1 MARTRLCV
9 IAAIVAALLLG
20 ACSASS
26 DDGRVAAPE
35 APPNEPPRAD
45 PPPGQGGE
53 APPNDEPYPDVFF
66 DNPGVNPFIDT
77 EDDALSTF
85 ALDVDTGS
93 YTVARRFLSDGNL
106 PDRDSVRVEEYVNFF
121 PTGFDAPPDA
131 AFAIRI
137 DGGPT
142 PFVLNDRY
150 QVARVAIQ
158 SRGLPEGTRPPLSL
172 TFVIDVSGSM
182 ELETRLE
189 LVKEALLLL
198 VAQMAPTD
206 TLAIAVYGSE
216 ARTVLEPTAI
226 GESESIRDAITSLQP
241 EGSTNA
247 EAGLL
252 LGYELARRGFRE
264 GGVNRVILASDGVA
278 NVGNTGPE
286 SILERIRTE
295 ARDGIQLTTLGF
307 GMGNYNDVLM
317 EQLANDGDGMYAY
330 VDSIDE
336 AQRLFVDELN
346 ATLVTVALDAK
357 VQVAWDPASVERYR
371 LIGFENRNV
380 ADEDFRDDAVEAGAI
395 GAGHTV
401 TALYEL
407 RLTESA
413 NGPLGTVHLRW
424 TDPESGE
431 PVEMATELSTE
442 DLASGFEATDRHF
455 RLATTVAAFAEV
467 LRESYWSEQVSLA
480 TVAAEA
486 ARRASEFPDDPA
498 VRELADL
505 VNRAASLVGD

>member
-9 IAAIVAALLLG
+9 LATILAALMLG
-20 ACSASS
+20 ACSTGGPS
-26 DDGRVAAPE
+26 GPAAE
-35 APPNEPPRAD
+35 GPPNEPPRAD

-53 APPNDEPYPDVFF
+53 APPNGAPYPDVFF
-66 DNPGVNPFIDT
+66 ENPGVNPFIDT

-93 YTVARRFLSDGNL
+93 YTVARRFLTDGNL
-106 PDRDSVRVEEYVNFF
+106 PDRDSVRVEEYVNAF
-121 PTGFDAPPDA
+121 PTGLDAPGDDP
-131 AFAIRI
+131 FAIQV

-142 PFVLNDRY
+142 PFVMNERY
-150 QVARVAIQ
+150 QVARIAIA
-158 SRGLPEGTRPPLSL
+158 SRGPPEEARPPVAL

-198 VAQMAPTD
+198 TAQLAPTD
-206 TLAIAVYGSE
+206 TLGIVVYGSD
-216 ARTVLEPTAI
+216 ARVVLEPTAI
-226 GESESIRDAITSLQP
+226 GESESVRDAITSLYP

-247 EAGLL
+247 EAGLV
-252 LGYELARRGFRE
+252 LGYDMARRAFRE

-278 NVGNTGPE
+278 NVGNTGAD
-286 SILERIRTE
+286 SILERIADE

-307 GMGNYNDVLM
+307 GMGNYNDTLM

-330 VDSIDE
+330 IDTIDE

-357 VQVAWDPASVERYR
+357 VQVEWDPAGVERYR

-407 RLTESA
+407 RLADGAS
-413 NGPLGTVHLRW
+413 GSLGTVHLRW
-424 TDPESGE
+424 TDPETGE
-431 PVEMATELSTE
+431 PAEITREMLAS
-442 DLASGFEATDRHF
+442 DLAPTFELTDRHF
-455 RLATTVAAFAEV
+455 RLAATVAAFGEV
-467 LRESYWSEQVSLA
+467 LRESIWAEDLTLA
-480 TVAAEA
+480 EVATEA
-486 ARRASEFPDDPA
+486 SARIEEFPEEPR
-498 VRELADL
+498 VGELADL
-505 VNRAASLVGD
+505 VARAASLGGD

>member
-1 MARTRLCV
+1 MVRIRRCV
-9 IAAIVAALLLG
+9 VATMLAALAVT
-20 ACSASS
+20 ACSA
-26 DDGRVAAPE
+26 DGPSGPAAD

-45 PPPGQGGE
+45 PPSGQGGE
-53 APPNDEPYPDVFF
+53 VPPNDEPYPDVFF
-66 DNPGVNPFIDT
+66 ENPGVNPFIDT

-93 YTVARRFLSDGNL
+93 YTVARRFLTDGNL
-106 PDRDSVRVEEYVNFF
+106 PDRDSVRVEEYVNAF
-121 PTGFDAPPDA
+121 PAGLDAPGEDP
-131 AFAIRI
+131 FSIRV

-142 PFVLNDRY
+142 PFVMNERY
-150 QVARVAIQ
+150 QVARIGVA
-158 SRGLPEGTRPPLSL
+158 SRALPEGARPPVAL

-198 VAQMAPTD
+198 VAQLAPTD
-206 TLAIAVYGSE
+206 TLGIVVYGSD
-216 ARTVLEPTAI
+216 ARVVLEPTAI
-226 GESESIRDAITSLQP
+226 GESESVRDAITSLYP

-252 LGYELARRGFRE
+252 LGYDMARRAFRE

-286 SILERIRTE
+286 SILERIADE
-295 ARDGIQLTTLGF
+295 ARAGIQLTTLGF
-307 GMGNYNDVLM
+307 GMGNYNDTLM
-317 EQLANDGDGMYAY
+317 EQLANDGDGTYAY
-330 VDSIDE
+330 IDTIDE

-357 VQVAWDPASVERYR
+357 VQVAWDPSAVERYR

-407 RLTESA
+407 RLADDATGS
-413 NGPLGTVHLRW
+413 LGTVHLRW
-424 TDPESGE
+424 TDPDTGE
-431 PVEMATELSTE
+431 PAELTREMLAS
-442 DLASGFEATDRHF
+442 DLASTFALTDRHF
-455 RLATTVAAFAEV
+455 RLAATVAAFGEV
-467 LRESYWSEQVSLA
+467 LRESVWAEDLGLADVASEAQ
-480 TVAAEA
+480 
-486 ARRASEFPDDPA
+486 ARVEEFPDEPRVA
-498 VRELADL
+498 ELAEL
-505 VNRAASLVGD
+505 VTRAASLSGD